1 MTPRTPNS
9 PMNAL
14 RAVAVFAVVVLWT
27 IVLLPGQLYGI
38 ATGARFVERIPLLYH
53 RVASRLLRLSVV
65 QLGAAVERRPVLF
78 ICNHISWLDIV
89 VLGRLLPVSFI
100 AKREVASWPFFG
112 HLAKLQRS
120 VFIDRTWR
128 AAAGQ
133 RDEIQRR
140 LEAGDNLVLF
150 GEGTSGDGVRV
161 LPFKSALLAVA
172 ERRIDGRPLTVQ
184 PLTITYTRL
193 DGMPMLR
200 GLMPRLA
207 WYGGMDLVPHFWG
220 VLTGGPVT
228 AEVRL
233 HEPVTIE
240 QFGSRKQLSAYCQR
254 RVQEGMNAALTGRP
268 HGAGR
273 PLPPAAGAES

>member
-1 MTPRTPNS
+1 MG
-9 PMNAL
+9 AV
-14 RAVAVFAVVVLWT
+14 RAIAVFAIVVLWT
-27 IVLLPGQLYGI
+27 LVLLPGQLYGI
-38 ATGARFVERIPLLYH
+38 ATGSSLAERIPLLYH
-53 RVASRLLRLSVV
+53 RVASRLLQLSVV
-65 QLGAAVERRPVLF
+65 RLGVTAERRPVLF

-89 VLGRLLPVSFI
+89 VLGKLLPVCFI

-120 VFIDRTWR
+120 VFIDRRQR

-133 RDEIQRR
+133 RDELQRR

-184 PLTITYTRL
+184 PLTIAYTRL

-207 WYGGMDLVPHFWG
+207 WYGDMDLVPHFWG
-220 VLTGGPVT
+220 VLSGGPVT
-228 AEVRL
+228 AEVRM

-240 QFGSRKQLSAYCQR
+240 QFGSRKQLSAYCQQ
-254 RVQEGMNAALTGRP
+254 RVQEGMSAALAGRP
-268 HGAGR
+268 HGDGPPLRSAG
-273 PLPPAAGAES
+273 GTKS